1 MASRFESTFQDRVIP
16 AAERAFGVTVTFTR
30 GVSVSDEFTAR
41 RNDRLHG
48 AIGAEYG
55 IEIRI
60 TMRDF
65 LLPVASVVISGGAVE
80 PRTGDRITEGTEA
93 FEIQPPDN
101 NTPSVELQ
109 AGGYEWLVH
118 TKRVE

>member
-1 MASRFESTFQDRVIP
+1 MPSQFESLFQSVAVPNFNR
-16 AAERAFGVTVTFTR
+16 EFGVTVRFVQ
-30 GVSVSDEFTAR
+30 GVNVSEEFTAR
-41 RNDRLHG
+41 RNDRTHH

-55 IEIRI
+55 IEVRI

-65 LLPVASVVISGGAVE
+65 ILPVADVVIDGHQVE
-80 PRTGDRITEGTEA
+80 PRTGNRIVEGDET
-93 FEIQPPDN
+93 FEIQPPDE

-109 AGGYEWLVH
+109 SGGYEWLVH